1 MGGTID
7 VSSQP
12 GAGSTFVVELDG
24 ASAPSAQRDQQSSA
38 PQERLSTRPRR
49 PKVLYIED
57 NVSNLKLVER
67 VLERHGTVEL
77 IAAMQGSLGLELAR
91 EHRPDLI
98 ILDLHLPDMNG
109 EDVLK
114 RLKAEPEI
122 QEVPVMILTADAS
135 KGLAQRLARLGSC
148 EFLSKPLDVPRFL
161 KVVAAYI
168 DSAGSGDASCA
179 G

>member
-1 MGGTID
+1 M
-7 VSSQP
+7 
-12 GAGSTFVVELDG
+12 
-24 ASAPSAQRDQQSSA
+24 
-38 PQERLSTRPRR
+38 RLRR
-49 PKVLYIED
+49 PKILYIED

-98 ILDLHLPDMNG
+98 ILDRQLPDMSG

-114 RLKAEPEI
+114 RLKAEPET

-135 KGLAQRLARLGSC
+135 KGLAERLARLGSC

-168 DSAGSGDASCA
+168 DRATSSDAS
-179 G
+179 